1 MKQKGKNRSR
11 RTEGTELPENM
22 EYLTSSSNRI
32 TVLRALVDE
41 PGKPAE
47 MRDRLDMPRSTFQR
61 ILSELQE
68 RSWAEKQDG
77 VYSATALGEYVEGYF
92 DDYLT
97 TMNTL
102 DELECFFDYVPF
114 SEIDVGFDTLVESE
128 ITVSDAYSPHAPME
142 RLLEA
147 LDDADEVRGLAPI
160 ITDSHAEAYHDAILE
175 DTYVENVVERTVAD
189 IIVSRYEGWFDE
201 VRGSG
206 RTETYIY
213 EGSFPLGLTIM
224 DDTVFVGAYDDDGI
238 ARTLLEN
245 DTEEM
250 LEWAEEYHEKYK
262 SRSEP
267 VDAYVGHV

>member
-1 MKQKGKNRSR
+1 MKQKRKTKGR
-11 RTEGTELPENM
+11 RTEGTELPDNM

-32 TVLRALVDE
+32 TVLRALVNE

-68 RSWAEKQDG
+68 RSWAEKQNG
-77 VYSATALGEYVEGYF
+77 VYSATALGRYVESHF

-97 TMNTL
+97 TMNKL
-102 DELECFFDYVPF
+102 DELECFFEYVSF
-114 SEIDVGFDTLVESE
+114 SEIDVSFDKLVESE
-128 ITVSDAYSPHAPME
+128 ITVSDTYSPHAPME

-147 LDDADEVRGLAPI
+147 LEDADEVRGLAPI
-160 ITDSHAEAYHDAILE
+160 ITDSHAEAYHDAIL
-175 DTYVENVVERTVAD
+175 DGTHVENVVERTVAD

-224 DDTVFVGAYDDDGI
+224 DETVFVGAYDDDGI
-238 ARTLLEN
+238 ARALLEN
-245 DTEEM
+245 DTDEM
-250 LEWAEEYHEKYK
+250 LEWAEKYHEKYK
-262 SRSEP
+262 SKSEP
-267 VDAYVGHV
+267 VDAYVGRV